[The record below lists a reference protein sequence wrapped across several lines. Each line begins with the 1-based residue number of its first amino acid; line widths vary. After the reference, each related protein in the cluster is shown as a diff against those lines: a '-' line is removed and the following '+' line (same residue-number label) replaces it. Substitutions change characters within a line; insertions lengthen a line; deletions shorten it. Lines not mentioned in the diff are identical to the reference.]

1 MIGEIKKPK
10 TQQELIR
17 SLQTKSKFEFEV
29 IEVTSTSDRSKVTGL
44 IDKMRTKGPVS
55 VIVVR

>member
-10 TQQELIR
+10 TPQELIR
-17 SLQTKSKFEFEV
+17 SLQKKSKFEFEV
-29 IEVTSTSDRSKVTGL
+29 IEVTSISDRSKITGL